1 MRYAVYNF
9 IPGPYIPEDE
19 PQVKQERPEEKMP
32 LYYNVILPRYRGL
45 APLAEEYARRQRE
58 RNFFEDGGD
67 KSGYNGLIYNPVE
80 EWVYKQNNIGEVL
93 YPSFEE
99 WSNGNK
105 YNAKAPDWMFKE
117 GYTGPRTYGAVYDN
131 FTSQI
136 QQYNTERRLADRKV
150 HPEKYIGDFNSG
162 YARWNY
168 CSRASGLSVRPVT
181 E

>member
-80 EWVYKQNNIGEVL
+80 EWDYKQNNIGEVL

-105 YNAKAPDWMFKE
+105 YNAKLQ
-117 GYTGPRTYGAVYDN
+117 TG
-131 FTSQI
+131 
-136 QQYNTERRLADRKV
+136 
-150 HPEKYIGDFNSG
+150 
-162 YARWNY
+162 
-168 CSRASGLSVRPVT
+168 CSRKDTQDQGLMGQYMTTSHHRFSST
-181 E
+181 IQREGLLTGKCILRNT